1 MKKWI
6 QISCGVIATISLLFL
21 LGGSIKISRLN
32 ITPSLPNLGIEVS
45 EVIVEQASSSKQ
57 DREIVQLIVGTSLI
71 TLIMSITGFVISSR
85 KGIEEPR

>member
-1 MKKWI
+1 MKKLI

-21 LGGSIKISRLN
+21 LYGSIKFSRLN

-57 DREIVQLIVGTSLI
+57 DREIVQLIVGNSLI
-71 TLIMSITGFVISSR
+71 TFIISITGFVISSR
-85 KGIEEPR
+85 KGIEEPS